1 MIAYRAHSPNRQ
13 ELAPIATADRPIN
26 PGPAPIH
33 TRTPSYTNDHQDIMD
48 LDQSPT
54 SVQPGRPPLSETR
67 IRTPLPSAAP
77 RLERTAQAVIALPG
91 IDSPPKPDLHETV
104 SRILS
109 TTHRTRYS
117 AVHVLF
123 VMWPEAEHA
132 EVRQAV
138 DELRSVLEVH
148 YNYTFEVGHI
158 PKHCNEGN
166 SPCRWL
172 LQRTIDFVNKSDQ
185 RDVLKIVYYNGYTYL
200 DENRNMVL
208 SP

>member
-1 MIAYRAHSPNRQ
+1 
-13 ELAPIATADRPIN
+13 
-26 PGPAPIH
+26 
-33 TRTPSYTNDHQDIMD
+33 
-48 LDQSPT
+48 
-54 SVQPGRPPLSETR
+54 
-67 IRTPLPSAAP
+67 
-77 RLERTAQAVIALPG
+77 
-91 IDSPPKPDLHETV
+91 
-104 SRILS
+104 
-109 TTHRTRYS
+109 
-117 AVHVLF
+117 
-123 VMWPEAEHA
+123 MWPEAEHA